1 MNHRFSFPFV
11 LLLLSLLTL
20 SVPSSA
26 AYWSTLFAY
35 NNVTQIAL
43 TPSLV
48 YANSDGALFS
58 VDRQSGQIRRYDTQT
73 GLNGSDITCLAY
85 DDATGLLIL
94 TYADGKIDLLSADG
108 SVEYVPGLY
117 AKDMF
122 ADKSVR
128 NITLFDGVAYLSM
141 DFGIV
146 TFQLRQ
152 HGLVD
157 SYYIGA
163 GGASVAVEDVAV
175 TADSVYAFTA
185 SLLYKAARSANLSD
199 YRVWTTEPLGRVQR
213 DANKGVAY
221 SDATGVWRA
230 AGSNG
235 VSLTTAVGTSTFKP
249 DGPAQNLPYRMV
261 VSQGRL
267 FVVPG
272 GRWAAQY
279 SRAADVMI
287 FDGSRW
293 SDISQSYIQNKTG
306 HAASDFMDVAVDPK
320 DANHF
325 FVSSY
330 GTGLYEFR
338 GTELIQQYLPQ
349 NSSLVTAVESNPT
362 HYTRTAGID
371 FDASG
376 TLWVSN
382 ASEPDA
388 QLHTYSSGQWTPYQL
403 QMANRQSEIAT
414 PGSLICSRSRSN
426 SVWLVSCRNPQG
438 IVLHCHKGTASAADD
453 ATYFHG
459 DFIDQND
466 QAVAPTSYYTLME
479 DDLGNLWAGTSAGV
493 FWIDAKTDF
502 SASNRCHRLTIT
514 EPTGEQPLST
524 AEVYAIAYDSQGQI
538 WVGTTT
544 LGVYVVSS
552 DHQSLVAHY
561 TTANSPMPA
570 NYVLSLAYD
579 FQHECMYIGTSKG
592 IVRYSDFNSALSG
605 ASSGSDEEDLDYGSM
620 QQWRL
625 HPSFYYANEIALGQ
639 TEVYARMGS
648 TLYSVNKQDE
658 TMHYWNKT
666 TGLNGSVVSR
676 IAYDDNSRR
685 LVIGYQDGRI
695 DLLSD
700 DGEVQEMSDLYQKS
714 STMAV
719 TINDIHVGRN
729 RVYLGLPFGIVA
741 INPRKAEVQDTYYIG
756 DSASNVNVQRL
767 CEVGD
772 TLYAAADNTL
782 YFASLSDNLIDYSYW
797 HQRPLPKAQGTVQKL
812 LSAYHSLYVMQG
824 DTLYRWQDQAWALV
838 PTDSLRW
845 ASAYNDVLLI
855 HQNKSYERFLRV
867 EADGTRT
874 LLGDDWLQDAVYDP
888 SDGSY
893 WASANNAGIR
903 HISSAGRQYFVPNGP
918 FSDNGYRLKYGGGRM
933 FVAAGGRW
941 AAQYSRN
948 GTFSMYDGNRW
959 SFKYVGEVY
968 DQTGA
973 YPYDVVSIAVDP
985 NDASHFFCATYSCG
999 VLEYRN
1005 NTFYKRHGVENSTLT
1020 SAVPAYPNL
1029 YTRTEGAMFD
1039 SEGNFWVLNTSSV
1052 PYPVNILTPDGQWH
1066 GLKLASGRENIT
1078 VDTPWEITIDNRNT
1092 NYKWIIDQR
1101 ASAGVILLNDNGTP
1115 TQGSDDQC
1123 IKRSSFIDGDNIQLT
1138 PTNIYCLAQ
1147 DLDGDI
1153 WIGTPTG
1160 IIIIPSSVDFFS
1172 SNACKRVKIPRND
1185 GTNLADYLLGTEQIN
1200 AIVVDGANRK
1210 WIGTQTSGIYLMSS
1224 DGLTTLA
1231 HFTTDNSTLLSN
1243 TILSIAIDP
1252 NSGEVFVGTGS
1263 GIASYRSDASS
1274 PKEDLT
1280 NAYAFPNPVRPNYAG
1295 VISIAGLMEN
1305 TTVNIIDA
1313 GGNLVCKTKSNGGIA
1328 VWDGCNFRGQRVA
1341 SGVYTALC
1349 NASGAHTTV
1358 KILIIR

>member
-1 MNHRFSFPFV
+1 MNHRLYIPF
-11 LLLLSLLTL
+11 LLLLLGVLSLC
-20 SVPSSA
+20 VPSYA
-26 AYWSTLFAY
+26 AYWSTMFAY

-43 TPSLV
+43 APSLV

-58 VDRQSGQIRRYDTQT
+58 VDRQSGQVRRYDNQT
-73 GLNGSDITCLAY
+73 GLNGTNITCLSYDADSRLLLLAY
-85 DDATGLLIL
+85 E
-94 TYADGKIDLLSADG
+94 DGKIDLLSEDG

-128 NITLFDGVAYLSM
+128 NITVFDGVAYLSM
-141 DFGIV
+141 NFGVV
-146 TFQLRQ
+146 TFHLHQ

-163 GGASVAVEDVAV
+163 NGASVQVEDVAV
-175 TADSVYAFTA
+175 TADSIYVFTA
-185 SLLYKAARSANLSD
+185 SLLYKADRSANLSD

-213 DANKGVAY
+213 DADKGVAY
-221 SDATGVWRA
+221 SDAAGVWRA
-230 AGSNG
+230 GGASG
-235 VSLTTAVGTSTFKP
+235 VTYTTATGTSSYKP
-249 DGPAQNLPYRMV
+249 AGPAQNLPYRMV
-261 VSQGRL
+261 ATQGRL

-272 GRWAAQY
+272 GRWAVQY
-279 SRAADVMI
+279 SRPADVMI
-287 FDGSRW
+287 FDGSQW
-293 SDISQSYIQNKTG
+293 QDISQSAIQGKTG
-306 HAASDFMDVAVDPK
+306 NAATDFMDVAVDPK

-338 GTELIQQYLPQ
+338 GTELVQQYLPS

-382 ASEPDA
+382 GSEPDA
-388 QLHTYSSGQWTPYQL
+388 QLHTYASGQWTPIRL
-403 QMANRQSEIAT
+403 TMSNRESEIAT
-414 PGSLICSRSRSN
+414 PGNVICSRFRSN
-426 SVWLVSCRNPQG
+426 QVWLLSGRNPQG
-438 IVLHCHKGTASAADD
+438 IILHNHKGTAAVSDD
-453 ATYFHG
+453 VTTFHG
-459 DFIDQND
+459 DFIDQNG
-466 QAVAPTSYYTLME
+466 QTVAPTYYYTLME
-479 DDLGNLWAGTSAGV
+479 DDLGNLWAGTSSGV
-493 FWIDAKTDF
+493 FMIDSHTDF
-502 SASNRCHRLTIT
+502 SASNSCFRLTIP
-514 EPTGEQPLST
+514 EPTGEEPLSSS
-524 AEVYAIAYDSQGQI
+524 EVYALAYDSKGQI
-538 WVGTTT
+538 WIGTTT
-544 LGVYVVSS
+544 LGVYVVSA

-561 TTANSPMPA
+561 TTANSPLPA
-570 NYVLSLAYD
+570 NYILSMAYD
-579 FQHECMYIGTSKG
+579 FVHECMYIGTSKG
-592 IVRYSDFNSALSG
+592 IVRYSDYNSALTGST
-605 ASSGSDEEDLDYGSM
+605 SGSDADDLDYGSM

-625 HPSFYYANEIALGQ
+625 HPSFYTASEIAVGQ

-658 TMHYWNKT
+658 TMSYWNKT

-676 IAYDDNSRR
+676 IAYDNNSRR

-695 DLLSD
+695 DLLAD
-700 DGEVQEMSDLYQKS
+700 DGSVQEMSDLYQKS

-719 TINDIHVGRN
+719 TINDIYAGRD
-729 RVYLGLPFGIVA
+729 RVYIGLPFGIVA
-741 INPRKAEVQDTYYIG
+741 INARKAEVRDTYYIG
-756 DSASNVNVQRL
+756 DSASDVNVQHI

-772 TLYAAADNTL
+772 SVYAATENAL
-782 YFASLSDNLIDYSYW
+782 YFASLNDNLIDYSFW
-797 HQRPLPKAQGTVQKL
+797 HQLPLPKAKGSVQKL
-812 LSAYHSLYVMQG
+812 LSAHHSLYLMQG
-824 DTLYRWQDQAWALV
+824 DSLYHRQGDRWSLI

-845 ASAYNDVLLI
+845 ASGYNDVLLL
-855 HQNKSYERFLRV
+855 HQNIVDKLFYRV
-867 EADGTRT
+867 ESDGTRT
-874 LLGDDWLQDAVYDP
+874 LVGTDWIEDAAYDP
-888 SDGSY
+888 SEGCY
-893 WASANNAGIR
+893 WAIATNAGIR
-903 HISSAGRQYFVPNGP
+903 KITSAGRQYFVPNGP
-918 FSDNGYRLKYGGGRM
+918 FSDNGYRLKYGNGRI

-941 AAQYSRN
+941 ATQYWRS
-948 GTFSMYDGNRW
+948 GVFSIYDGNRW
-959 SFKYVGEVY
+959 NIKSVTDCYQ
-968 DQTGA
+968 QTGA

-985 NDASHFFCATYSCG
+985 NDATHYFCATYSCG
-999 VLEYRN
+999 VLEFRN
-1005 NTFYKRHGVENSTLT
+1005 DAYYMRHGVENSTLS
-1020 SAVPAYPNL
+1020 SAVPDSPN
-1029 YTRTEGAMFD
+1029 YFTRTEGAMFD

-1066 GLKLASGRENIT
+1066 GLKLTSGRDNIT
-1078 VDTPWEITIDNRNT
+1078 LETPWEITVDNRNP
-1092 NYKWIIDQR
+1092 NYKWLVDQR
-1101 ASAGVILLNDNGTP
+1101 GTPGVILLNDNGTP

-1123 IKRSSFIDGDNIQLT
+1123 LKRSSFIDGDNIQLT
-1138 PTNIYCLAQ
+1138 PTYIYCLAQ

-1153 WIGTPTG
+1153 WLGTPSG
-1160 IIIIPSSVDFFS
+1160 IIIIPSTVDFFS
-1172 SNACKRVKIPRND
+1172 SNTCKRIKIPRND

-1263 GIASYRSDASS
+1263 GIASYRSDASA

-1295 VISIAGLMEN
+1295 VISITGLMEN

-1328 VWDGCNFRGQRVA
+1328 VWDGCNFRGDRVG

-1358 KILIIR
+1358 KILVIR